1 MKPRLLPAFLFV
13 LSLHAQQ
20 TGSVQGTVINSAD
33 RQPVPKAAVRIT
45 SMAQD
50 RSYAVAITDSTGRF
64 TLPAIPA
71 GHYFLQANR
80 NGFFPVSY
88 GATKPQQRGTPLILS
103 AGETRNGI
111 ALQLVPTT
119 VVSGAVTDAEGDG
132 LGRVSVILYRRRLD
146 RGKPQ
151 YFPAGMSASDGTGHF
166 EISGV
171 LPGEYWALARAQ
183 FLPVFRTHPV
193 AVAGEQVPAE
203 TVASQFYPG
212 VDRLSAASP
221 LIVAAGRDTTGI
233 DFHLNYVSQVSLH
246 GVVTGIPEGAANI
259 SISLES
265 ESLPL
270 DRNNMVQIP
279 VDAKNPVFQMN
290 GIQAGSY
297 RLVTRAG
304 PRRSVTP
311 VRLTSPENEVNIALT
326 PGVALSGTLTVEGPN
341 ATALKNPQV
350 SLTPGDYLFMPAPVR
365 TQVKDGAFHFTELPA
380 GIWDIGV
387 NPLPRGAYIKSMRL
401 GKQDVLLE
409 EMIID
414 ANSKGPLDIVVSTA
428 APKVEGTVEPAGPAT
443 VLAAPTGKLA
453 GIFSFYA
460 MAQADEK
467 GHFTITGLNPGA
479 YRTYAFRE
487 LDDEAWQDP
496 KFLLP
501 FEAQSQSVELK
512 EGATETVKLT
522 VIGAAQQ

>member
-1 MKPRLLPAFLFV
+1 
-13 LSLHAQQ
+13 
-20 TGSVQGTVINSAD
+20 
-33 RQPVPKAAVRIT
+33 
-45 SMAQD
+45 
-50 RSYAVAITDSTGRF
+50 
-64 TLPAIPA
+64 
-71 GHYFLQANR
+71 
-80 NGFFPVSY
+80 
-88 GATKPQQRGTPLILS
+88 
-103 AGETRNGI
+103 
-111 ALQLVPTT
+111 
-119 VVSGAVTDAEGDG
+119 
-132 LGRVSVILYRRRLD
+132 
-146 RGKPQ
+146 
-151 YFPAGMSASDGTGHF
+151 
-166 EISGV
+166 
-171 LPGEYWALARAQ
+171 
-183 FLPVFRTHPV
+183 
-193 AVAGEQVPAE
+193 
-203 TVASQFYPG
+203 
-212 VDRLSAASP
+212 
-221 LIVAAGRDTTGI
+221 
-233 DFHLNYVSQVSLH
+233 
-246 GVVTGIPEGAANI
+246 
-259 SISLES
+259 
-265 ESLPL
+265 
-270 DRNNMVQIP
+270 MVQIP

-290 GIQAGSY
+290 GIPAGSY
-297 RLVTRAG
+297 RLVARAG
-304 PRRSVTP
+304 PRRSITP

-350 SLTPGDYLFMPAPVR
+350 SLTPGDYLFMPPPVR

-414 ANSKGPLDIVVSTA
+414 ANSKGPLNIVVSTA

-460 MAQADEK
+460 TAQADEK
-467 GHFTITGLNPGA
+467 GHFTIAGLNPGA

-512 EGATETVKLT
+512 EGVTETVKLT